1 MPKNIVVLSD
11 GTGQDGGASHS
22 TNIYK
27 LFNMAENRTARQTCF
42 YDPGVGTG
50 RLGRYTARATGWGL
64 GRNVREC
71 YQFLFD
77 NFQAGDRIFLFGFS
91 RGAATMRSLSQFIHL
106 FGVLPKSR
114 GKLVKKAWS
123 IYAIDDPEKRRKA
136 ADEFIGQ
143 HHTMWTKVHFL
154 GCYDTVAALGAPFN
168 WASRAIDRIP
178 GFKHRFHDL
187 RLSPSVVHAF
197 QALALDDQRQTFHPV
212 LWDPIEDEG
221 AARAEGRDELAC
233 ETMRQVWFAGMHTDV
248 GGGYPRQQ
256 LSDIP
261 LVWLTQMAVERGL
274 HIYPD
279 NRVAIEE
286 DPNGWMHDSRSGA
299 KQFYRR
305 RPRAWDRTR
314 TDRPVVHA
322 SVLARTRGITNVDEP
337 AYACWLN
344 EHAPDVEPWIPFG
357 EQRWVRRRAVDAEP
371 GALIAEVMEPPSM

>member
-1 MPKNIVVLSD
+1 MPRNIVILSD
-11 GTGQDGGASHS
+11 GTGQDGGAGHS

-27 LFNMAENRTARQTCF
+27 LFNMAENRTPRQTCF

-71 YQFLFD
+71 YQFLFE

-106 FGVLPKSR
+106 FGVLPRSR
-114 GKLVKKAWS
+114 GKLVKQAWR
-123 IYAIDDPEKRRKA
+123 IYTITDAKRRRKEA
-136 ADEFIGQ
+136 ESFIAK

-154 GCYDTVAALGAPFN
+154 GCYDTVSALGAPFN
-168 WASRAIDRIP
+168 WASRAIDRVP

-197 QALALDDQRQTFHPV
+197 HALALDDERLTFHPV
-212 LWDPIEDEG
+212 LWDPIEDEPESADG
-221 AARAEGRDELAC
+221 EREPLAC

-274 HIYPD
+274 LIYPE
-279 NRVAIEE
+279 NRVEIEE
-286 DPNGWMHDSRSGA
+286 DPNGWMHDSRAGA
-299 KQFYRR
+299 KRVYRR
-305 RPRAWDRTR
+305 RPRRWDGTR
-314 TDRPVVHA
+314 SDRPVLHA
-322 SVLARTRGITNVDEP
+322 SVLARTRGVRNGEDP
-337 AYACWLN
+337 PYACWLD
-344 EHAPDVEPWIPFG
+344 EHTPEVEPWIPFR
-357 EQRWVRRRAVDAEP
+357 EQRWVRRRAVDEAP
-371 GALIAEVMEPPSM
+371 GALVAEVVEHPRI